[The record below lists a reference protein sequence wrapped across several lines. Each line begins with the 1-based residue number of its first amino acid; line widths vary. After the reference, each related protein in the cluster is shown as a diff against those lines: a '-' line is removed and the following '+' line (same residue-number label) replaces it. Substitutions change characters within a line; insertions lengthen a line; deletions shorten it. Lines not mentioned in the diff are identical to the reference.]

1 MVTDM
6 EKRRDAEI
14 ERKEYLE
21 RRREV
26 LKPLVAVLDKPE
38 LTRDVLTAVVDK
50 IYWYDGVLEV
60 MVKGEEYL
68 GGEEPESLINID

>member
-26 LKPLVAVLDKPE
+26 LRPLVAVLNKPE
-38 LTRDVLTAVVDK
+38 LTRDALTAVVDK
-50 IYWYDGVLEV
+50 IYWYDGALEV
-60 MVKGEEYL
+60 LVKGEEYL

>member
-26 LKPLVAVLDKPE
+26 LRPLVRTLELPE
-38 LTRDVLTAVVDK
+38 LTREVLMDVVDK

-60 MVKGEEYL
+60 QVKGEEYL
-68 GGEEPESLINID
+68 GGEGAESLVNID